1 MAATSPTG
9 SGAAASPASSA
20 AAAAPSPAAMGMA
33 SGGNGSGA
41 VSRRFAPLDP
51 AKARRLVGQEN
62 VRWVRGVVFD
72 VDGTLCEPQNYMF
85 TEMRAALAIPPQVD
99 ILDHIYALPPAQQPA
114 AFSLIQAIERRA
126 MAVQT
131 PQPGLVPLM
140 DYLESRMLH
149 KAICTRNFD
158 APVLHLLEKFLPGH
172 SFDPIITR
180 DFRPPKPSPAG
191 VLHIAKKWGCLEPP
205 VAAAGM
211 PPLPPLDSQA
221 VVPPSPLTPPEPG
234 ADFESMTTEAG
245 AGIVGSA
252 PSLIM
257 VGDSLD
263 DMVAGRRAGAATVLL
278 LNESN
283 MHLARREETDLL
295 IRRLDD
301 LIVVLEN
308 GFVGQHGT

>member
-1 MAATSPTG
+1 MAAPSPSG

-20 AAAAPSPAAMGMA
+20 AAAAPSPAAMGIA
-33 SGGNGSGA
+33 SGGNGIGA

-140 DYLESRMLH
+140 DYLESRMLR

-172 SFDPIITR
+172 SFDPIVTR

-191 VLHIAKKWGCLEPP
+191 ILQIAKKWGCLEPS
-205 VAAAGM
+205 VAPAAGM
-211 PPLPPLDSQA
+211 PPPLDAQA
-221 VVPPSPLTPPEPG
+221 VVPPSPLTPPEAG
-234 ADFESMTTEAG
+234 TDFESAAAAAAG

-263 DMVAGRRAGAATVLL
+263 DMMAGRRAGAATVLL

-283 MHLARREETDLL
+283 MHLARREETDLV

>member
-1 MAATSPTG
+1 MAAAPAPNGGAPASSVGSPI
-9 SGAAASPASSA
+9 SSAASPSGMSVAGSS
-20 AAAAPSPAAMGMA
+20 
-33 SGGNGSGA
+33 SGP

-51 AKARRLVGQEN
+51 AKARLLVGQEN
-62 VRWVRGVVFD
+62 VS
-72 VDGTLCEPQNYMF
+72 
-85 TEMRAALAIPPQVD
+85 AALSIPPQID
-99 ILDHIYALPPAQQPA
+99 ILEHIYSLPPPQQPHAMA
-114 AFSLIQAIERRA
+114 AIRSIERRA
-126 MAVQT
+126 MAVQQ

-140 DYLESRMLH
+140 DYLESRMLR

-158 APVLHLLEKFLPGH
+158 APVLHLLESFLPGH
-172 SFDPIITR
+172 SFDPIVTR
-180 DFRPPKPSPAG
+180 DFRPPKPHPAG
-191 VLHIAKKWGCLEPP
+191 ILSIAKAWGCLEGP
-205 VAAAGM
+205 VAGAVPTPHM
-211 PPLPPLDSQA
+211 PPPLGEGQA
-221 VVPPSPLTPPEPG
+221 VVPPPPLAPLTPPDLASAAGSPG
-234 ADFESMTTEAG
+234 GSSV
-245 AGIVGSA
+245 AGIEGEAAVIAGSA

-283 MHLARREETDLL
+283 MHLARREETDLV

>member
-1 MAATSPTG
+1 
-9 SGAAASPASSA
+9 
-20 AAAAPSPAAMGMA
+20 MA
-33 SGGNGSGA
+33 SGGGSGNGKGRGA
-41 VSRRFAPLDP
+41 LSRRFAPLDP

-85 TEMRAALAIPPQVD
+85 AEMRAALSIPPQID
-99 ILDHIYALPPAQQPA
+99 ILDHIYALPPSQQPT

-149 KAICTRNFD
+149 KGICTRNFD

-172 SFDPIITR
+172 SFDPIVTR

-191 VLHIAKKWGCLEPP
+191 ILQIAKKWGCLEAP
-205 VAAAGM
+205 VAG
-211 PPLPPLDSQA
+211 
-221 VVPPSPLTPPEPG
+221 V
-234 ADFESMTTEAG
+234 AD
-245 AGIVGSA
+245 IVGSA
-252 PSLIM
+252 PSLVM

-283 MHLARREETDLL
+283 VHLARREETDLV